1 MSLIRER
8 IEEHLK
14 QNNLIKENQIG
25 FIGGGRIE
33 YNHMI
38 LQYIVEKT
46 KKEDENRQIILTV
59 LDFKKAFDSVKRKE
73 LIETLKE
80 YKIDPKIIDIVAKI
94 YTNDE
99 TIIKMGER
107 EETIKIGS
115 GIKQGC
121 TVAVIYIAT
130 YTVFGKIKL

>member
-1 MSLIRER
+1 
-8 IEEHLK
+8 
-14 QNNLIKENQIG
+14 
-25 FIGGGRIE
+25 
-33 YNHMI
+33 MI

-46 KKEDENRQIILTV
+46 KKEDENRQIILTA

-73 LIETLKE
+73 LVETLKD
-80 YKIDPKIIDIVAKI
+80 YKIDPRIIDIVAKI

-99 TIIKMGER
+99 TIIKMGGR

-121 TVAVIYIAT
+121 TVS
-130 YTVFGKIKL
+130 TVFVKL